1 MTVPALLRTVTAWH
15 WVLIVAGALV
25 VVLFALQGL
34 GFRWDPLGLTGHRMR
49 TAEARASTAETDAVA
64 RRSEAEGA
72 VDQIR
77 RLDEIHQQTLAVAR
91 ATALTTTQA
100 RSAQD
105 AEIPIDP
112 DRAARLLR
120 HDGELCRLAPAV
132 CSSPATD
139 PAHRRDDALQA
150 GTAARGSHPGGS

>member
-25 VVLFALQGL
+25 VVLIALQGL

-49 TAEARASTAETDAVA
+49 TAEARASAAETDAAA

-77 RLDEIHQQTLAVAR
+77 RLDEIHQQTVAIAR

-120 HDGELCRLAPAV
+120 HDGELCRLAPTV
-132 CSSPATD
+132 CSSAAAD
-139 PAHRRDDALQA
+139 PAQRRDGTLHTGTPA
-150 GTAARGSHPGGS
+150 GSSDPG